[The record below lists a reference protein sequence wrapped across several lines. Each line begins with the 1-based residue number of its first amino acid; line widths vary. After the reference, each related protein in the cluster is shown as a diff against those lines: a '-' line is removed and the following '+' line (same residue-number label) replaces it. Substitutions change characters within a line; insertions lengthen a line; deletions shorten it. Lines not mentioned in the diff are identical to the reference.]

1 MCDLGCLLGSLGLV
15 QCVGLR
21 LRMLVETDGY
31 VVALLI
37 LFHVIGHQSKYIYR
51 VLSGIFSLGG
61 GGGGE
66 GGVNLKQI
74 FPATQ
79 QRETFFRPSGGIRG
93 HVSPENFEKIV
104 LRIGRNCI
112 SGH

>member
-1 MCDLGCLLGSLGLV
+1 MCDLGCLLSSLGLV

-61 GGGGE
+61 GGGEESILNKFFQPRNGAKNFLGLL
-66 GGVNLKQI
+66 GG
-74 FPATQ
+74 
-79 QRETFFRPSGGIRG
+79 SGGMFPR
-93 HVSPENFEKIV
+93 KI
-104 LRIGRNCI
+104 LKR
-112 SGH
+112 

>member
-1 MCDLGCLLGSLGLV
+1 
-15 QCVGLR
+15 
-21 LRMLVETDGY
+21 MLVETDGY

-37 LFHVIGHQSKYIYR
+37 HFHVIGHQSKYIYR
-51 VLSGIFSLGG
+51 VLSWIFCWGG
-61 GGGGE
+61 GGGG
-66 GGVNLKQI
+66 GVNPKQI

-79 QRETFFRPSGGIRG
+79 RREKFLGLLGGSEGIFP
-93 HVSPENFEKIV
+93 PENFEKIV